1 MSRILVVDDE
11 KHVLDAL
18 TSVLKKSGH
27 EVSAVLTGPHALA
40 SYATFKPDLVVL
52 DLLMPGMDGFE
63 VQRRLVEYDQKL
75 PIVVLT
81 GVTDPQTAER
91 AMAEGATA
99 YITKPINWDQVEATI
114 ETYLLMNE
122 EPR

>member
-18 TSVLKKSGH
+18 TTVFEKSGH
-27 EVSAVLTGPHALA
+27 EVSAVLTGPLALA
-40 SYATFKPDLVVL
+40 SYATFKPDLVLL

-63 VQRRLVEYDQKL
+63 VQRRLVEYDPNL

-91 AMAEGATA
+91 AMEEGATA

-122 EPR
+122 EPL